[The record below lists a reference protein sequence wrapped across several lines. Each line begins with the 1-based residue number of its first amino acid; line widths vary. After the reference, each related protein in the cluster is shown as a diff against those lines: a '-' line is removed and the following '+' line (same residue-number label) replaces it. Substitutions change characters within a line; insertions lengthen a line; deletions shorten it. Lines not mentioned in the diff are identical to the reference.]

1 MLKNHTYPLAL
12 LLASPVIL
20 LPLNRYEIGTAF
32 LLLLSFYLLISPKR
46 LAFKNNTYKSWLILF
61 SCVWI
66 PSLASLSEAINFS
79 HSATNT
85 FGQLRYLL
93 AGFAIIYL
101 VSQPNIKQLFFNIL
115 GVALVFVFIDNVVQ
129 MLTGNDLFGLPTY
142 KGRLNAPWTSDG
154 PKMGIFIALI
164 GPIIV
169 GYFFDTKPKLAWV
182 LTGMVVFLVLM
193 SGQRGAWLALL
204 TSIFI
209 FAISFGRNLKEHIPT
224 ISKVLASLI
233 FLSFIAY
240 NSFTPFQIRADK
252 TLQALNFDSTSIQE
266 STGRLDIWKGAVDVI
281 KENPINGVGIRGF
294 RYTESTGNISRLHVH
309 STTLEILTE
318 AGIIGFIGYIFFFWL
333 IYTKVFKPVSQLTH
347 LQRFT
352 LGSVVA
358 AASPLS
364 MSLAF
369 YSSNKATVFWYIT
382 ALLVSFFF
390 VKASDKDL
398 ELKKSS

>member
-1 MLKNHTYPLAL
+1 MYHYKSKLQAFVLAL
-12 LLASPVIL
+12 PIIL
-20 LPLNRYEIGTAF
+20 LPLNRYEIGTA
-32 LLLLSFYLLISPKR
+32 LLLLFSLYLLISSMR
-46 LAFKNNTYKSWLILF
+46 VELKNNIYGSWLALF
-61 SCVWI
+61 LCIWI
-66 PSLASLSEAINFS
+66 PSLASLPDAINFS

-93 AGFAIIYL
+93 AGVAIIYL
-101 VSQPNIKQLFFNIL
+101 SSQPNVKQVFFNIL
-115 GVALVFVFIDNVVQ
+115 GVALAFVFIDNVVQ
-129 MLTGNDLFGLPTY
+129 MLTGNDLFGLAPY
-142 KGRLNAPWTSDG
+142 NGRINAPWTSDG
-154 PKMGIFIALI
+154 PKMGIFTALI
-164 GPIIV
+164 GPVIV
-169 GYFFDTKPKLAWV
+169 GYFFDTKPKLAWI
-182 LTGMVVFLVLM
+182 LTGMVIFLVLL

-204 TSIFI
+204 TSTFI
-209 FAISFGRNLKEHIPT
+209 FAISFGKNLKEYIPT
-224 ISKVLASLI
+224 ISKVLVSLI

-252 TLQALNFDSTSIQE
+252 TLQALNFDSASIQE

-281 KENPINGVGIRGF
+281 RENPINGVGIRGF
-294 RYTESTGNISRLHVH
+294 RYTESTGNKSRLHVH
-309 STTLEILTE
+309 STTLEVLTE
-318 AGIIGFIGYIFFFWL
+318 AGIIGFIGYILFFWL
-333 IYTKVFKPVSQLTH
+333 IYTKIFRPVSQLTH

-390 VKASDKDL
+390 VKASDKEL